1 MLMCREKI
9 YLSAT
14 LSERPARRLR
24 LMSLRPVRVFM
35 RERKPIVRLRFTL
48 LLRLGYA
55 MPMGA
60 VLCCSNV
67 RHESLTAL
75 WRGIGRVEMIAA

>member
-1 MLMCREKI
+1 MFAHQSRTEAL

-14 LSERPARRLR
+14 LSERPARRLA
-24 LMSLRPVRVFM
+24 LISLRPVRVFM
-35 RERKPIVRLRFTL
+35 RERKPMVRFRFTL

-60 VLCCSNV
+60 ILF
-67 RHESLTAL
+67 
-75 WRGIGRVEMIAA
+75 